1 MTNSLVRIS
10 RVEGGDLIKR
20 ALSAK
25 SGRNR
30 GQEKKKKKACKI
42 SSDSS
47 QISSE
52 SNRVLLE
59 SLLRFIRLRGILG
72 TKSRDHCSVG
82 Q

>member
-1 MTNSLVRIS
+1 MTNSLVRIGK
-10 RVEGGDLIKR
+10 VEGGDLIKR

-30 GQEKKKKKACKI
+30 GQEKKKKKKACKI
-42 SSDSS
+42 SSDSG

-59 SLLRFIRLRGILG
+59 SLLRFARITVEGYFGNKI
-72 TKSRDHCSVG
+72 T
-82 Q
+82 